1 MQSLQQKS
9 AEWPGHLNRRTAET
23 FVMVA
28 EHEKII
34 LLPVF
39 KNGVPFM
46 FLHQELLR
54 HNFAAADLMNQ
65 LETD

>member
-1 MQSLQQKS
+1 
-9 AEWPGHLNRRTAET
+9 
-23 FVMVA
+23 MVA